1 MITGSTG
8 LIYKGYDGNGRIIKP
23 DDYQPK
29 GNYAAADHNHNG
41 VYQPVG
47 SYAAANHS
55 HNGANL
61 SFDST
66 RSINDVINNN
76 YSMIVNANNEIS
88 SLKTSVSSGKAQI
101 ASAITDEG
109 VSTAASASFSQM
121 ASNIRNINQG
131 LSARYIVDYYFGISS
146 TTYGEYNVSGYFI
159 YNVAYNDYN
168 TKAFINPIRRFN
180 KITLN
185 YPRVNTGSVS
195 LALYIN
201 GSLVNAYSYHNP
213 KGGSNVNTR
222 VLFIESISDTD
233 KQIFINNGFIFYD
246 FTI

>member
-1 MITGSTG
+1 MITGQTG
-8 LIYKGYDGNGRIIKP
+8 LIYKGSDGTGRIIKP
-23 DDYQPK
+23 DEYQPK

-88 SLKTSVSSGKAQI
+88 SLKSSVSSGKAQI
-101 ASAITDEG
+101 ASAITDKG

-121 ASNIRNINQG
+121 ASNIRNINAMPSLLGTWKFNDILQFTTSNYFNNFPRDSVTYTFTSYDTTRTG
-131 LSARYIVDYYFGISS
+131 IQLEIGFYQEAYIVKCYTGPS
-146 TTYGEYNVSGYFI
+146 TSMTI
-159 YNVAYNDYN
+159 YNSTYNNKWYNSSQYITITSVKKLDYIDVEKWALAMLLPFA
-168 TKAFINPIRRFN
+168 TK
-180 KITLN
+180 
-185 YPRVNTGSVS
+185 V
-195 LALYIN
+195 
-201 GSLVNAYSYHNP
+201 
-213 KGGSNVNTR
+213 
-222 VLFIESISDTD
+222 
-233 KQIFINNGFIFYD
+233 
-246 FTI
+246 